1 MVIPLH
7 KPHSEGGKKTG
18 PVAPT
23 LQLSEVQ
30 HVEQEKYGD
39 EIDLLPTAVMAAVNC
54 EQLPTMLLP
63 GVSIDQLETR
73 KGIQAVRSLV
83 PRSPTFID
91 PFGISEQPTWIL
103 PVLPGSTRPEKGAS
117 AEPQRYVSILRHLV
131 KSSGLYALSSLA
143 SPLLSLLMTPLL
155 TRYLSYSA
163 YGALVIVNTFIAL
176 MIGVT
181 QLGLG
186 DAFFRS
192 YVYNHETP
200 RERKEVL
207 STLILLLLG
216 ITVLVALGM
225 IGVSPWLAAVLL
237 GDASFG
243 DAMRFVALIMLLQ
256 NLSIPGLVW
265 LRAENHPLLY
275 TNLSLANLLLNAG
288 FTVLLVLFLH
298 MGMMGALLAS
308 ACGYAF
314 MVCCTLPVILVRAGL
329 VFRMSI
335 ARELLAFGAPHVINL
350 LSGWVLQLIDRYLLG
365 RLGSL
370 SEVGSY
376 AVAYSLGGVLSAVV
390 ITPFSMVWWVTIYS
404 IAKKAQAKA
413 IFTRIFRWFSLLLLF
428 VAYGL
433 SLAGRVLLDLV
444 YPPAY
449 HVAGPVIPVI
459 ALSILFSGVYVIL
472 PIGVALQ
479 GKTWITSLSI
489 TAAAIIN
496 VALNLALIPSF
507 GSMGAAFA
515 TLVAYIALA
524 IIAYFVNQK
533 LYPVPFELG
542 LFGLALFLGLVL
554 YIGSDA
560 LLQGAA
566 LLPGICLHASALL
579 LYGGCLLL
587 IVVFSGRKKSL
598 H

>member
-1 MVIPLH
+1 MVMPLH
-7 KPHSEGGKKTG
+7 RPRSESGKKTAQ
-18 PVAPT
+18 VAPT
-23 LQLSEVQ
+23 PQLSETQ
-30 HVEQEKYGD
+30 CDEQEKHDD
-39 EIDLLPTAVMAAVNC
+39 EIDLLPTAVIAAVHC
-54 EQLPTMLLP
+54 EQLPTLLLP

-73 KGIQAVRSLV
+73 KGISAVRPLV
-83 PRSPTFID
+83 PRFPTFID

-103 PVLPGSTRPEKGAS
+103 PVLPGSIRPEKD
-117 AEPQRYVSILRHLV
+117 AEPQGYVSILRHLV
-131 KSSGLYALSSLA
+131 KSSGFYALSSLA

-163 YGALVIVNTFIAL
+163 YGALVIVNTFITL
-176 MIGVT
+176 MVGVT

-192 YVYNHETP
+192 YAYNHETP

-207 STLILLLLG
+207 STLISLLLCISL
-216 ITVLVALGM
+216 LVAFGM
-225 IGVSPWLAAVLL
+225 LVASPWLAAVLL

-243 DAMRFVALIMLLQ
+243 DAMKFVALIMLLQ

-275 TNLSLANLLLNAG
+275 SALSLANLLLSAG
-288 FTVLLVLFLH
+288 FTILLVLFLH
-298 MGMMGALLAS
+298 MGMTGALLAS

-329 VFRMSI
+329 ILRMSI

-350 LSGWVLQLIDRYLLG
+350 LSGGVLQLIDRYLLG

-370 SEVGSY
+370 SEVGGY

-433 SLAGRVLLDLV
+433 SLAGRVLLDIV

-459 ALSILFSGVYVIL
+459 ALSILFSGVYVVL

-496 VALNLALIPSF
+496 VALNLVLIPPF

-515 TLVAYIALA
+515 TLVAYVALA
-524 IIAYFVNQK
+524 IIAYIVNQK

-542 LFGLALFLGLVL
+542 LFGLALFLGLAL

-560 LLQGAA
+560 LSQGAA
-566 LLPGICLHASALL
+566 ALPSICLHVSALL

-587 IVVFSGRKKSL
+587 LVVFSGRKKSL